1 MLVTFQ
7 FHLVNMQL
15 DTQEGLQNQSQPK
28 PKQ

>member
-15 DTQEGLQNQSQPK
+15 DKQEGLQNRSQPK